1 MLASTGRH
9 HECRTAFVE
18 MFPSHLHRFVC
29 RVPHCL
35 HPKMDLIT
43 IRATLIFFSYYPSK
57 IFSGQ
62 VFRKFHNPECH
73 TALVQ
78 MFTSHLHLYHPS
90 CSPSKFHH
98 PRYHTV
104 PAWKTGG
111 YHTYVDNWISNHAQS
126 ISTSKQGGY
135 YTYVDYLYV
144 LPIV

>member
-43 IRATLIFFSYYPSK
+43 IRATLIFFPIILRKY
-57 IFSGQ
+57 
-62 VFRKFHNPECH
+62 FRARCFENFIIPNT
-73 TALVQ
+73 TAFVQ

-126 ISTSKQGGY
+126 ISMSPSF
-135 YTYVDYLYV
+135 VISS
-144 LPIV
+144 PS